1 MAKRKKKKNQTNAG
15 ARAADVILSI
25 ALVAGLGFGGW
36 QLVANGVKIDQTT
49 TYYTPEEETT
59 EPLPDENSIV
69 YGNEEFPNTEVHNGS
84 LVLVNNSNACVP
96 VNENLLVSLGIRK
109 LEEENHS
116 FAGVTDNDL
125 LVTSEM
131 ADALLAMFDGFYN
144 ATFDDNILVISGF
157 RSEEKQ
163 QSLYDQDLANT
174 GLDYSDRVSIPGY
187 SEHQTG
193 LGVDLELVDG
203 DYDGTGIYEWID
215 EHCAEYGIILRYP
228 ESKTTFTGIT
238 FEPWHYR
245 YVGKPHASVIMERGL
260 CLEEYID
267 LIKEYPYDG
276 EHLEVTDTDGK
287 IYEIYYYPE
296 DTAYDTTMVPV
307 PGGGLQYTVCGNNVD
322 GFIVTVDTGKTA
334 DVPDAQDAPEE
345 DEGDPEDVP
354 EDEQE
359 APEEE

>member
-1 MAKRKKKKNQTNAG
+1 MAKRKKKQNKSNAS
-15 ARAADVILSI
+15 ARTVDVLLSL
-25 ALVAGLGFGGW
+25 ALVAGLGVGGW
-36 QLVANGVKIDQTT
+36 QLAAKGIKIDQTT
-49 TYYTPEEETT
+49 TYYSPEAETT
-59 EPLPDENSIV
+59 EPLPEENSIV
-69 YGNEEFPNTEVHNGS
+69 YGNEEYPNTEVHNGS
-84 LVLVNNSNACVP
+84 LVLVNNTNACVP
-96 VNENLLVSLGIRK
+96 VNENVLVSLGIRK

-125 LVTSEM
+125 LVTAEM
-131 ADALLAMFDGFYN
+131 ADALLSMFDGFYN
-144 ATFDDNILVISGF
+144 ETYDDNILVVSGF

-163 QSLYDQDLANT
+163 KSLYDQDLEAT
-174 GLDYSDRVSIPGY
+174 GLDYSDRVSMPGY

-193 LGVDLELVDG
+193 LGVDLELVDAE
-203 DYDGTGIYEWID
+203 YDGTGIYEWID

-228 ESKTTFTGIT
+228 ENKTTYTGII

-245 YVGKPHASVIMERGL
+245 YVGKPHASAIMGRGL

-276 EHLEVTDTDGK
+276 EHLEVIDTDGK

-322 GFIVTVDTGKTA
+322 GFIVTVDTGETA
-334 DVPDAQDAPEE
+334 GTPDESAPDAPE
-345 DEGDPEDVP
+345 DE
-354 EDEQE
+354 
-359 APEEE
+359 PEENPDEDQESSDEE